1 MSDTFNA
8 LQKQRRSIYNLGKN
22 VALSKEKLNELIKE
36 TIRNTPSSFNSQ
48 SSRAVVLF
56 GAEHEKLW
64 NIVLDTLR
72 KIVPAEAFA
81 ATETKVTN
89 CFKAGFGSV
98 LYFEDQSVVEGLQQ
112 KFPSYA
118 DNFPIWSEQSGGMA
132 QYAVWLALAEVGLGA
147 TLQHYNPII
156 DQAVA
161 EAWDIPTNWKLRAQ
175 MPFGSNEAGF
185 GEKTFIDD
193 ATRFKTFGA

>member
-81 ATETKVTN
+81 ATETKVNN

-175 MPFGSNEAGF
+175 MPFGSIEAPA
-185 GEKTFIDD
+185 GEKTYIDEEVL
-193 ATRFKTFGA
+193 FKVFG

>member
-81 ATETKVTN
+81 ATETKVNN

-118 DNFPIWSEQSGGMA
+118 DNFPIWSEQSRGMA

-175 MPFGSNEAGF
+175 MPFGSIEAPA
-185 GEKTFIDD
+185 GEKTYIDEEV
-193 ATRFKTFGA
+193 RFKVFG

>member
-175 MPFGSNEAGF
+175 MPFGSIEAPA
-185 GEKTFIDD
+185 GEKTYIDEEV
-193 ATRFKTFGA
+193 RFKVFG

>member
-22 VALSKEKLNELIKE
+22 VALSKEKQNELIKE

-81 ATETKVTN
+81 ATETKVNN

-175 MPFGSNEAGF
+175 MPFGSIEAPA
-185 GEKTFIDD
+185 GEKTYIDEEV
-193 ATRFKTFGA
+193 RFKVFG

>member
-1 MSDTFNA
+1 MSETFNT

-22 VALSKEKLNELIKE
+22 VDLSKEKLNELIKE

-64 NIVLDTLR
+64 DIVLDTLR

-81 ATETKVTN
+81 ATETKVNN

-175 MPFGSNEAGF
+175 MPFGSIEAPA
-185 GEKTFIDD
+185 GEKTYIDEEV
-193 ATRFKTFGA
+193 RFKVFG

>member
-81 ATETKVTN
+81 ATETKVNN

-175 MPFGSNEAGF
+175 MPFGSIEAPA
-185 GEKTFIDD
+185 GEKTYIDEEV
-193 ATRFKTFGA
+193 RFKVFG

>member
-81 ATETKVTN
+81 ATETKVNN

-175 MPFGSNEAGF
+175 MPFGSIEAPA
-185 GEKTFIDD
+185 GEKTYIDEKV
-193 ATRFKTFGA
+193 RFKVFG

>member
-1 MSDTFNA
+1 MSETFNT

-22 VALSKEKLNELIKE
+22 VDLSKEKLNELIKE

-64 NIVLDTLR
+64 DIVLDTLR
-72 KIVPAEAFA
+72 KIVPAEAFS
-81 ATETKVTN
+81 ATETKVNN

-175 MPFGSNEAGF
+175 MPFGSIEAPA
-185 GEKTFIDD
+185 GEKTYIDEEV
-193 ATRFKTFGA
+193 RFKVFG

>member
-81 ATETKVTN
+81 ATETKVNN
-89 CFKAGFGSV
+89 CFKAGFGSG

-175 MPFGSNEAGF
+175 MPFGSIEAPA
-185 GEKTFIDD
+185 GEKTYIDEEV
-193 ATRFKTFGA
+193 RFKVFG